1 MTTAFVMINTEF
13 NAKSEILKS
22 IKEIPQ
28 VKEAYLVYGVYDI
41 IAQIET
47 ENLQEIKDVISMK
60 IRRIDNVRSTLTM
73 ITSDTV

>member
-1 MTTAFVMINTEF
+1 MINTEF

>member
-22 IKEIPQ
+22 IKEIPE

-47 ENLQEIKDVISMK
+47 ENLQEIKDVISTK